1 MKKQVKFKNS
11 NDGALEISLRE
22 IVLAYKENILK
33 AEVYQA
39 LHLVDRS
46 QSFKSSNG
54 DSEWFKL
61 VS

>member
-22 IVLAYKENILK
+22 IVLAYKENSLK